1 MCALDACEEG
11 GLTGVL
17 FCCHGRLVG
26 KKNARDCRPL
36 ANQTRATGKRLGL
49 GGQVGGENEAG
60 ELDRIHA
67 ASVHRT
73 AKHCTSHSSTHYAS
87 YLQPS
92 TPPAHPALL
101 VQRVSVSY
109 FCTALLPPC
118 SV

>member
-1 MCALDACEEG
+1 
-11 GLTGVL
+11 
-17 FCCHGRLVG
+17 
-26 KKNARDCRPL
+26 
-36 ANQTRATGKRLGL
+36 
-49 GGQVGGENEAG
+49 
-60 ELDRIHA
+60 
-67 ASVHRT
+67 VHRT